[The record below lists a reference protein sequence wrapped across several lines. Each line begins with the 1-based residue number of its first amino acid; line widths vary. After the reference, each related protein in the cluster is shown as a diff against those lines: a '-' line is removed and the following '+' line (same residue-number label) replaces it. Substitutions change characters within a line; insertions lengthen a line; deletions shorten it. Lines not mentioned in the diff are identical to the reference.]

1 MNADSPVTEIKG
13 VGEKTKDLFEKMGV
27 YTVGDILL
35 HFPRNYIQFPKI
47 QDIDEIV
54 LLMRI
59 NIMQSMQ
66 L

>member
-35 HFPRNYIQFPKI
+35 IFPAIIYSFPKYRI
-47 QDIDEIV
+47 
-54 LLMRI
+54 LMR
-59 NIMQSMQ
+59 
-66 L
+66 